1 MSVRK
6 ASKREIQKEERRA
19 TASEPVLKPKLQ
31 DTSKERFPSF
41 GAKRDEIL
49 LKALGVKPSKKGT
62 LITKSEP
69 PGPTTFPVA
78 KSKKSKTGNHKKFS
92 KSGFLM

>member
-6 ASKREIQKEERRA
+6 ASKREIQKDERRA
-19 TASEPVLKPKLQ
+19 VAPVVKPKP
-31 DTSKERFPSF
+31 KET
-41 GAKRDEIL
+41 
-49 LKALGVKPSKKGT
+49 SKKGT

-69 PGPTTFPVA
+69 PGPTMFPVA

-92 KSGFLM
+92 KSGFLI